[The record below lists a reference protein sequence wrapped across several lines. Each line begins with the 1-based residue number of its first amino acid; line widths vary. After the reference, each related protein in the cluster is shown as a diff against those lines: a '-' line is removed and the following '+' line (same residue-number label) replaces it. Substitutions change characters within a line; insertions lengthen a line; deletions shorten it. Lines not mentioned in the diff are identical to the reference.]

1 MSEMRN
7 FTTEELIG
15 KLDTARGWIH
25 NAYLEYSNDG
35 TPDAVLVGARAQE
48 VVAVTKALHAK
59 GYIMS
64 EEERA
69 ANQTVINL
77 SREIRGLPKIG
88 GPDLNATVATAQPPL
103 QLFKDYSRFKLVFD
117 DLVDQNDQMS
127 EAAKVRHLI
136 EHLEGKAA
144 DLVSPYIGLPG
155 AYAKMREVLR
165 EEYEEPK
172 HLKEHLKA
180 EIEKLPRIAD
190 KYDDRCTTSAMSCT
204 ASSVLYSMVLDRFSD
219 RIADDLVK
227 KDFSLKDLL
236 ERFSRW
242 RREKENMI
250 SAGRL
255 KPKADSADQSARAPA
270 RPTPRRVAAGQST
283 RACCFC
289 GSDGHFTDQCNHP
302 PGPHRCKE
310 LAARQRLCFVC
321 LRAGHRASDR
331 ECPLAPPPNN
341 HYLPPRRASP
351 VPSRSAQLPPPVAPR
366 MLTYGAGAA
375 SSSSGSQS
383 PRANSPSSQP
393 KAIPYI
399 QGPVR
404 RHYLEAELNGQQ
416 IRILLDSGADVSL
429 IERRLVPDTRQIFRG
444 AAHQVMGIGGASS
457 LSEMCRVKFAGNGV
471 APIGLPLY
479 VQDNLPDV
487 DIIVGRFEIPLL
499 LKSDALDEG
508 RLYYDTLFGRVYMS
522 DRAEVNHRL
531 AHCFRAAFVDEPTN
545 ALVKELTVPELE
557 TEIPLEVKQMPSGR
571 FSARLP
577 FLPGQKPRNNFWS
590 AKHRQVRLQERLE
603 RTGLT
608 DDYRAHLMEYVENGH
623 AVPAPQIKCLWADD
637 AFYLPHREVIKET
650 SSSTRFRIVFDASAG
665 APSLNDQ
672 LFKGNAEQLKLP
684 DCLMRFRSQPVAV
697 IADISKAF
705 LQIEIDPA
713 DQSYL
718 RFLWL
723 DGPDLQVYQMCR
735 LPFGLVSSP
744 AILIQVINTLIDQH
758 SASYPF
764 AADLLKNAFY
774 IPRVNRIIDRVLR
787 LCVPCQKSRLK
798 LITQPVSDFPQF
810 WHQDYLP
817 FGNIASCA
825 VPRTVP
831 LKFEPDYAADACL
844 AEELTPANLCCLSQ
858 SNSEADSFI
867 VSGLYVNFRAL
878 CPEPCRR
885 LILLEVESDGGRA
898 ECQGI
903 FLEVM
908 ASDEAIRERSRAWS
922 CGWLSHRLAA
932 AQRLACEQSDD
943 VNVRGAFPRVVS
955 PPHVPPL
962 SQEGI

>member
-1 MSEMRN
+1 MISKANRRFKWSRRPFSMRWPSPSISE
-7 FTTEELIG
+7 
-15 KLDTARGWIH
+15 
-25 NAYLEYSNDG
+25 
-35 TPDAVLVGARAQE
+35 
-48 VVAVTKALHAK
+48 
-59 GYIMS
+59 
-64 EEERA
+64 
-69 ANQTVINL
+69 
-77 SREIRGLPKIG
+77 
-88 GPDLNATVATAQPPL
+88 
-103 QLFKDYSRFKLVFD
+103 FKDYSRFKLVFD

-144 DLVSPYIGLPG
+144 DLVSPYIGVPG

-180 EIEKLPRIAD
+180 EIEKLPRITD
-190 KYDDRCTTSAMSCT
+190 KYDDRMHDFRNVVHRVQCAAESTNEDFRK
-204 ASSVLYSMVLDRFSD
+204 VLYTMVLDRFSD

-227 KDFSLKDLL
+227 KDFNLKDLL

-255 KPKADSADQSARAPA
+255 RPKADSADQRARAPA
-270 RPTPRRVAAGQST
+270 RSTPRRVAAGQST

-302 PGPHRCKE
+302 PGPQRCKE

-331 ECPLAPPPNN
+331 ECPRFGLRCRSCQHGNHHLLLCSPPSSVAPPPNN

-351 VPSRSAQLPPPVAPR
+351 VPSRSAQLPTPVAPR
-366 MLTYGAGAA
+366 MLTYGAGA

-383 PRANSPSSQP
+383 PRANSPSRSP
-393 KAIPYI
+393 KPSVVGVVRNVNKRIEECGNIGTAYI

-404 RHYLEAELNGQQ
+404 RHYLEAELNGHQ

-531 AHCFRAAFVDEPTN
+531 AHCFRAAFVDEPTD
-545 ALVKELTVPELE
+545 ALVKELTVPEPE
-557 TEIPLEVKQMPSGR
+557 TEIPLEMKQMPSGR

-608 DDYRAHLMEYVENGH
+608 DDYRAHLMEY
-623 AVPAPQIKCLWADD
+623 
-637 AFYLPHREVIKET
+637 
-650 SSSTRFRIVFDASAG
+650 
-665 APSLNDQ
+665 
-672 LFKGNAEQLKLP
+672 
-684 DCLMRFRSQPVAV
+684 
-697 IADISKAF
+697 
-705 LQIEIDPA
+705 
-713 DQSYL
+713 
-718 RFLWL
+718 
-723 DGPDLQVYQMCR
+723 
-735 LPFGLVSSP
+735 
-744 AILIQVINTLIDQH
+744 VINTLIDQH

-898 ECQGI
+898 EC
-903 FLEVM
+903 
-908 ASDEAIRERSRAWS
+908 IRERSRAWS

-932 AQRLACEQSDD
+932 AQRLACELSDD
-943 VNVRGAFPRVVS
+943 VNVRGAFPRAVS
-955 PPHVPPL
+955 PPHAYKPAAPRLSRVVGLGVSLSLLVSHSVAQQDRLPVRAHHRRPLAVPEPL
-962 SQEGI
+962 VFGLPIPAPIRPERPHHFFSFNSVTLLLITIKHFNRRTRPSLSLLSTGPTPAPVPIPLLSFSLSTPDQHPRLRPSLSHLSLSHLHGRNSVTPFFIDSKFQKMSLCTALN